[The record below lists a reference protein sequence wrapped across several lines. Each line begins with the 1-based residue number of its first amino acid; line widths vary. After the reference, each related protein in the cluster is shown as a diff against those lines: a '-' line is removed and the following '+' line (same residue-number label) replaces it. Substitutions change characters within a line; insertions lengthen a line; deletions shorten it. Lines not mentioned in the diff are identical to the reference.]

1 MAALDTFEWFTRH
14 FYPAPDSATQE
25 MLRREREYLMEIRN
39 ENERLRY
46 IDELMRRVRES
57 MRVPA

>member
-1 MAALDTFEWFTRH
+1 MAAIDTFEWFIQK
-14 FYPAPDSATQE
+14 FYPLPDAVTADF
-25 MLRREREYLMEIRN
+25 LRRERQYLLEIRN

-57 MRVPA
+57 LKHTA

>member
-1 MAALDTFEWFTRH
+1 MAALDTFEWFIRH
-14 FYPAPDSATQE
+14 FYPDPDPATAE
-25 MLRREREYLMEIRN
+25 LLRREREYLMEIRN

-57 MRVPA
+57 MRTTA